1 MLKSFIGAD
10 MRLYERFGVG
20 LHNNPYPPLHDMTHG
35 LRDDHVSPWTTE
47 FEQKCTDFK
56 TISWDNMG
64 HQWTCT
70 CSLTV
75 KNRTSMDVSDD
86 GKLEDIDAKIGE
98 KASKSLLPGET
109 SKRKTGSKYL
119 LIHENIMT

>member
-1 MLKSFIGAD
+1 MYSIVHLFD
-10 MRLYERFGVG
+10 Q
-20 LHNNPYPPLHDMTHG
+20 NPDPPLHDLTHG
-35 LRDDHVSPWTTE
+35 LRDDHVSPWTTK
-47 FEQKCTDFK
+47 FGLKCTDFK

-70 CSLTV
+70 CSFTV

-86 GKLEDIDAKIGE
+86 EKLGDIDAKIGE
-98 KASKSLLPGET
+98 EASKSLLPGET

-119 LIHENIMT
+119 LIHENNLT

>member
-1 MLKSFIGAD
+1 MHDNDIVVSSRPD
-10 MRLYERFGVG
+10 
-20 LHNNPYPPLHDMTHG
+20 PPLHDMTHG

-64 HQWTCT
+64 YQWTCT
-70 CSLTV
+70 CSFTV